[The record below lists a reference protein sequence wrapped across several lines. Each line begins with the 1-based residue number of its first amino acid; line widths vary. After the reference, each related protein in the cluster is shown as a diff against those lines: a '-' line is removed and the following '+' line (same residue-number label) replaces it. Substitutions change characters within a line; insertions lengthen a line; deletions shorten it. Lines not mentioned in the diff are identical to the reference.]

1 MLILHEARERIAAA
15 VRPLAGRTV
24 PLHAAL
30 GARLAEDAV
39 ADTALPLTNV
49 SAMDGYALRVT
60 DLAAGTALPVA
71 FTLPAGVA
79 PAALPAGAAARIFT
93 GAALPD
99 GADAVVA
106 QEDAIVVD
114 DGRVR
119 LADTAALAAG
129 ENVRAAGELFRAG
142 ATVARAGDLLTPQRL
157 ALLAAAGVAQPR
169 VVPPPRVAVLLTGRE
184 LVPAGVTPRPG
195 QVRDSNGVL
204 LAALAHEA
212 GFACAAPRTVT
223 DEPDALRAALEDALG
238 TADLVVTSGGVSV
251 GDFDHVPR
259 VLDAL
264 GAETLVHG
272 VAIKPGKPVLVARV
286 GERWVV
292 GLPGNPLAC
301 LVAWRLF
308 VRPLGAALGG
318 DAAALREEPRT
329 ARLAHAARNAGGRT
343 LLRPAIISYDDSLL
357 RVTIVPWQGSHDVV
371 AGASAGAIAVLEPRA
386 DLAVDAPVGVYPLPW
401 SWPTQD

>member
-1 MLILHEARERIAAA
+1 MLTLHEARERIAAA
-15 VRPLAGRTV
+15 ARPLAGWPV

-30 GARLAEDAV
+30 GARLAEDAA
-39 ADTALPLTNV
+39 ADVPLPLTNV
-49 SAMDGYALRVT
+49 SAMDGYAVRVE
-60 DLAAGTALPVA
+60 DLGKGAPLPVA
-71 FTLPAGVA
+71 FTVPAGVA

-93 GAALPD
+93 GAALPA

-106 QEDAIVVD
+106 QEDAVLES

-119 LADTAALAAG
+119 LAAAAG
-129 ENVRAAGELFRAG
+129 ENVRVAGELFRAG
-142 ATVARAGDLLTPQRL
+142 TVVARAGDVLTPQRM

-169 VVPPPRVAVLLTGRE
+169 IVPPPRVALLLTGRE
-184 LVPAGVTPRPG
+184 LVPAGAVPGPG

-212 GFACAAPRTVT
+212 GLTCAAPRTVP
-223 DEPDALRAALEDALG
+223 DEPDALRAAFEDALAD
-238 TADLVVTSGGVSV
+238 ADLVVTSGGVSV

-259 VLDAL
+259 VLAAL

-272 VAIKPGKPVLVARV
+272 VAIKPGKPVLVARA
-286 GERWVV
+286 GERWIV

-308 VRPLGAALGG
+308 VRPLAAALGG
-318 DAAALREEPRT
+318 DAGALAEAPLT
-329 ARLAHAARNAGGRT
+329 GRLAHAARNPGGRT
-343 LLRPAIISYDDSLL
+343 LLRPAAISYDDGLL

-386 DLAVDAPVGVYPLPW
+386 DLAADAPVGVYPLPW
-401 SWPTQD
+401 SWPTKN